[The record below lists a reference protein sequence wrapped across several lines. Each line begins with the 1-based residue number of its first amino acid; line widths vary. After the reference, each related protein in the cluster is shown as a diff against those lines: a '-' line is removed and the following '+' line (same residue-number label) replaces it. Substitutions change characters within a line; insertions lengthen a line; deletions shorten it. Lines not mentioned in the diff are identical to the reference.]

1 MESVLEM
8 IGKIKEVKVNEIFI
22 SQGAICRSVY
32 YVKKG
37 IVRCFYI
44 TENAEE
50 KTIFF
55 RKESEFFGIPEGL
68 FEKKATKQYWQALED
83 CELYEIGHDL
93 IEKMSQDNVN
103 IMKNRI
109 EIIQKMTL
117 QAVTRVESFVLY
129 SPLQRYQ
136 NLMHHQPEIVQRV
149 ADKHIASYIGVTP
162 VSLSRIRKRL
172 AKNLEHRN

>member
-1 MESVLEM
+1 MESVLAM
-8 IGKIKEVKVNEIFI
+8 IGKVKAVKINEIFI
-22 SQGAICRSVY
+22 SQGTICRSVY

-44 TENAEE
+44 TEDAEE

-55 RKESEFFGIPEGL
+55 RKESEFFSIPEGL
-68 FEKKATKQYWQALED
+68 FEKKATMQYWQALED
-83 CELYEIGHDL
+83 CELYEISHDL
-93 IEKMSQDNVN
+93 IEEMSQDNVI
-103 IMKNRI
+103 IMKKRI
-109 EIIQKMTL
+109 EIVQKMTL

-136 NLMHHQPEIVQRV
+136 NLIDLQPEIIQRV

-172 AKNLEHRN
+172 AKNLKNR